1 LSLYNHRCIYCG
13 KGIPSDIGLRCAKC
27 DALQVAQKGHQYTR
41 SGNAIKD
48 YDREFSY
55 DQDTI
60 EPEVA
65 KIMNQAEERNL
76 SQSSQKAK
84 EEFLR
89 LYEQNVE
96 SRKQFRWANQEE
108 LQTKREGRILHMNE
122 FMRLLQSALPSGSR
136 AWYTDKGGMANTL
149 GLYVNH
155 PGFFPA
161 CTHERGTPHYVGF
174 VQVPLMQE
182 FEELH
187 FDRYNVPLG
196 SKRRGWRTVLLKLI
210 ESGILTES
218 AAHSAFGAPE
228 PNAFSR
234 RYNEYLKFIR
244 TRPTEVEQVET
255 KNTTPQ
261 LTGKGK

>member
-1 LSLYNHRCIYCG
+1 MSLYSNRCIYCG
-13 KGIPSDIGLRCAKC
+13 TGIPGDIGLRCAKC
-27 DALQVAQKGHQYTR
+27 DSTQATHKQYD
-41 SGNAIKD
+41 KEFD
-48 YDREFSY
+48 YADEIQPEIS
-55 DQDTI
+55 TI
-60 EPEVA
+60 ME
-65 KIMNQAEERNL
+65 QAESRAI

-89 LYEQNVE
+89 LYEGNIE

-108 LQTKREGRILHMNE
+108 LQQKREGKILHMNE
-122 FMRLLQSALPSGSR
+122 FMRLLKQALPSGYG

-155 PGFFPA
+155 PGLLA
-161 CTHERGTPHYVGF
+161 GCAHERGIPHYVGF

-196 SKRRGWRTVLLKLI
+196 SKRRGWRTILLKLI
-210 ESGILTES
+210 ESGILTE
-218 AAHSAFGAPE
+218 AGAHQVFGSPE
-228 PNAFSR
+228 PNHFSR
-234 RYNEYLKFIR
+234 RYNEYLKFLR
-244 TRPTEVEQVET
+244 TRPVEVEQV
-255 KNTTPQ
+255 NTTPQ

>member
-1 LSLYNHRCIYCG
+1 LSSLKYTNRCIYCG
-13 KGIPSDIGLRCAKC
+13 KGIPSDIGLRCPDC
-27 DALQVAQKGHQYTR
+27 DSKQATHKQYD
-41 SGNAIKD
+41 KEFD
-48 YDREFSY
+48 YADEI
-55 DQDTI
+55 Q
-60 EPEVA
+60 PEVSR
-65 KIMNQAEERNL
+65 IMEQAESRNI

-218 AAHSAFGAPE
+218 AAHAAFGAPE

-244 TRPTEVEQVET
+244 TRPIEVQQVE
-255 KNTTPQ
+255 TTPQ